1 GSPYAKLGA
10 GSGDPA
16 VVKTITRD
24 DLVAWHNAWIR
35 PDKAKIFVV
44 SDRPLAEIKA
54 ALEARFG
61 GWKSEGPAGAKSFA
75 ASAQAMTPRII
86 LIDR

>member
-1 GSPYAKLGA
+1 MLTGIAQELTSPTGLSGCMVPRVLYGAGSPYAKLGA

-44 SDRPLAEIKA
+44 SDR
-54 ALEARFG
+54 
-61 GWKSEGPAGAKSFA
+61 
-75 ASAQAMTPRII
+75 
-86 LIDR
+86 